1 MDGLLI
7 EVLGLRGCGRRQ
19 VPTCACRINLQ
30 LHSRPLSPT
39 LTVAVAVDPF
49 LFATSCSHIHLVLS
63 PFYRSFLALLSRIGF
78 SFPSQ
83 SFAPIT
89 IHPSYSL
96 PLCPSP
102 SPPLPIFS
110 KHKPSSI
117 LPLSHFRSRISL
129 AFLLIK
135 IPFLLTSLSLSVL
148 PQYTFIIFVRGAR
161 NYIIVPLMILAHLFR
176 TKKPIDSYNSLD
188 RKSVV

>member
-1 MDGLLI
+1 MRMPHQPTATLSPSLAYPHRRRRRRPVPFCDLL
-7 EVLGLRGCGRRQ
+7 L
-19 VPTCACRINLQ
+19 P
-30 LHSRPLSPT
+30 HPSRPF
-39 LTVAVAVDPF
+39 TV
-49 LFATSCSHIHLVLS
+49 L
-63 PFYRSFLALLSRIGF
+63 RSFLALLSRIGF

-89 IHPSYSL
+89 IPPYSL

-102 SPPLPIFS
+102 FPPPLPIFS

-117 LPLSHFRSRISL
+117 LPLSHFRSRISLSL

-148 PQYTFIIFVRGAR
+148 PQYTFIIFARSAR

-176 TKKPIDSYNSLD
+176 TKKPIDSYNSFTTHFTAFPL
-188 RKSVV
+188 